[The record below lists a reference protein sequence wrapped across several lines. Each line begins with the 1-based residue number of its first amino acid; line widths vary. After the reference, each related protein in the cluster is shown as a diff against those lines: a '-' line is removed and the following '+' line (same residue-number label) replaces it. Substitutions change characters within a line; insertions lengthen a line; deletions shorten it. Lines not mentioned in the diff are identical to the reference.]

1 MRSVGFTLIE
11 LLIVLSIISILTI
24 VGVVNFKDYAQD
36 QVTIKATGQI
46 QSLLRTAQRN
56 SSSSVKC
63 TDTEPAV
70 SWLVDFKDA
79 TSDSNHRT
87 ITLSC
92 KSPTSSEIVIKS
104 LVLDNNVAIS
114 RVTTNPACQTVEF
127 PNYEASLV
135 YGVPLGQI
143 DFFIARNASG
153 NLKCQPNAQIMTV
166 TIQDNKN
173 PPNTKNITVSKGGE
187 INVQNVQ

>member
-92 KSPTSSEIVIKS
+92 KSPTSSEDS
-104 LVLDNNVAIS
+104 LTTIDIPPSIELNVDPIAEKKLWYYLNTDSQSIGPMSFQAFYRSWKEGKIS
-114 RVTTNPACQTVEF
+114 KEMYIWNETLTDWVQF
-127 PNYEASLV
+127 
-135 YGVPLGQI
+135 
-143 DFFIARNASG
+143 
-153 NLKCQPNAQIMTV
+153 K
-166 TIQDNKN
+166 
-173 PPNTKNITVSKGGE
+173 E
-187 INVQNVQ
+187 IFSV